1 MKSGCTGGQ
10 LSLLKN
16 ICNAVERAPM
26 ATKRRP
32 GSTTSVRRLLKGVGV
47 QVLEIHRLGAHPLI
61 QFFLGKLGVVRIL
74 DKHIH
79 SNRDGTLSHG
89 EAIGLLVHNVLVSRD
104 PLYRLSDWIEPIDPA
119 SLGLSEDQ
127 KLAINDDRIARA
139 LDQLAEYG
147 GRGVFFQL
155 ALRSIKLFGLQTDR
169 VHFDTTSVTF
179 CGEYRGSR
187 QAPRITH
194 GHNKDHRPDLKQLV
208 FGVNVTSDGAVP
220 LSHGVFSGNK
230 TDDSLHQTNV
240 DGLRDLLAKDDFI
253 YVADCKLCTKENLA
267 HIASFG
273 GKFVTV
279 LPRTRKED
287 VDFREKLRHKAAR
300 WRVIL
305 AVERTDRTHRIDTY
319 STTSMGPKQSQD
331 GFRLIWIKSSAKAED
346 DRQSRE
352 TRIEKAKAALKT
364 LSENLNK
371 RLLKTRKQIRSASK
385 KILRECQCED
395 FLRVDLK
402 SNYFSTAR
410 RLRPGRPR
418 AGDPCKRVSK
428 TLYEI
433 RVSENAIRI
442 RQEANTDGVFPLIT
456 NLPAQTKKAMEV
468 LQIYRYQPYVER
480 RFENLKTEY
489 AVTPVYLKSP
499 KRVVGMVHVYFLAL
513 MVAALIEREI
523 RRAMEK
529 QRIEVLPIYPEEREC
544 RAPTTPRLL
553 DYFSQVEWFRHVS
566 RDGASVF
573 PVQLSSIQAQILDL
587 LGVPRKAYQGQN

>member
-1 MKSGCTGGQ
+1 MTNVACWSHIPC
-10 LSLLKN
+10 LKTVPD
-16 ICNAVERAPM
+16 AVKVAPV

-32 GSTTSVRRLLKGVGV
+32 GSSTSVRRFLKGAGT
-47 QVLEIHRLGAHPLI
+47 QILEIHRLGSHPLI
-61 QFFLGKLGVVRIL
+61 QCFLEQLGVTRIL

-79 SNRDGTLSHG
+79 SSREGILSHG
-89 EAIGLLVHNVLVSRD
+89 EAISLLVHNVLVSRD

-119 SLGLSEDQ
+119 ALGLSEDQ

-155 ALRSIKLFGLQTDR
+155 ALRSIKLFALKTDR
-169 VHFDTTSVTF
+169 IHFDTTTVTF
-179 CGEYRGSR
+179 CGEYAGSTR
-187 QAPRITH
+187 EPRITN

-208 FGVNVTSDGAVP
+208 FGVNITSDGAVP
-220 LSHGVFSGNK
+220 LSHGVFSGNR
-230 TDDSLHQTNV
+230 TDDTLHRSNL
-240 DGLRDLLAKDDFI
+240 DSLRDLLAKDDFI

-267 HIASFG
+267 YLASFG

-279 LPRTRKED
+279 LPRSRKED
-287 VDFREKLRHKAAR
+287 MDFREKLRHKAAR

-305 AVERTDRTHRIDTY
+305 VVERSDRAHRIDTY
-319 STTSMGPKQSQD
+319 ATTSMGPKESLD
-331 GFRLIWIKSSAKAED
+331 GFRLIWIRSSAKAQD

-352 TRIEKAKAALKT
+352 ARIQKAKAALKD
-364 LSENLNK
+364 LSESLNK
-371 RLLKTRKQIRSASK
+371 RQLKTRKQIRAATK
-385 KILRECQCED
+385 KILRECQCEE

-402 SNYFSTAR
+402 ANYLSTPR
-410 RLRPGRPR
+410 RHRPGRPK
-418 AGDPCKRVSK
+418 AGDPYKRVGR

-433 RVSENAIRI
+433 KVSDNAIRL

-456 NLPAQTKKAMEV
+456 NLPAQTKKAAEV
-468 LQIYRYQPYVER
+468 LQIYRYQPYLER

-499 KRVVGMVHVYFLAL
+499 KRIVGLVHVYFLSL

-523 RRAMEK
+523 RRAMDREK
-529 QRIEVLPIYPEEREC
+529 IQVLPIYPEEREC

-553 DYFSQVEWFRHVS
+553 DFFSQVEWFRHVGKEGS
-566 RDGASVF
+566 TVF
-573 PVQLSSIQAQILDL
+573 PVRLSALQAQILSL
-587 LGVPRKAYQGQN
+587 LGVPQKAYEGQN

>member
-1 MKSGCTGGQ
+1 MTIVACWPHFAC
-10 LSLLKN
+10 LKK
-16 ICNAVERAPM
+16 IADAVKDAAM

-32 GSTTSVRRLLKGVGV
+32 ASTTSVRRILKGAGT
-47 QVLEIHRLGAHPLI
+47 QVLEIHRLGSHPLI
-61 QFFLGKLGVVRIL
+61 QFFLEQLGVTRIL

-79 SNRDGTLSHG
+79 SSREGMLSHG
-89 EAIGLLVHNVLVSRD
+89 EAISLLVHNVLVSRD
-104 PLYRLSDWIEPIDPA
+104 PLYRLGDWTEPIDPA
-119 SLGLSEDQ
+119 ALGLSDDQ

-155 ALRSIKLFGLQTDR
+155 ALRSIKLFGLKTDR
-169 VHFDTTSVTF
+169 IHFDTTTVTF
-179 CGEYRGSR
+179 SGEYAGSTR
-187 QAPRITH
+187 EPRITQ

-230 TDDSLHQTNV
+230 TDDSVHKSNL

-267 HIASFG
+267 YLASFG

-279 LPRTRKED
+279 LPRSRKED
-287 VDFREKLRHKAAR
+287 MDFREKLRRKAAR

-305 AVERTDRTHRIDTY
+305 TVERSDRAHRIDTY
-319 STTSMGPKQSQD
+319 ATTSLGPKESLD
-331 GFRLIWIKSSAKAED
+331 GFRLIWIRSSAKAQD

-352 TRIEKAKAALKT
+352 ARIEKAKAALKD
-364 LSENLNK
+364 LAERLNK
-371 RLLKTRKQIRSASK
+371 RQLKRRKQIRAAAK
-385 KILRECQCED
+385 NILRECQCED
-395 FLRVDLK
+395 FLRVDVK
-402 SNYFSTAR
+402 ANYLSIPR
-410 RLRPGRPR
+410 RLRPGRPKT
-418 AGDPCKRVSK
+418 GDSYKRIGK

-433 RVSENAIRI
+433 KVSENAIRI
-442 RQEANTDGVFPLIT
+442 RQETNTDGVFPLIT
-456 NLPAQTKKAMEV
+456 NLPAKVKRAVEV
-468 LQIYRYQPYVER
+468 LQIYRYQPYLER

-499 KRVVGMVHVYFLAL
+499 KRVVGLVHVYFLAL

-523 RRAMEK
+523 RRAMDREK
-529 QRIEVLPIYPEEREC
+529 IQVLPIYPEEREC

-553 DYFSQVEWFRHVS
+553 DFFSQVEWFRHVGKEGS
-566 RDGASVF
+566 TVF
-573 PVQLSSIQAQILDL
+573 PVRLSTMQVQILSL
-587 LGVPRKAYQGQN
+587 LGVPRNAYEGQN